1 MTGTGP
7 LSKAPRG
14 HFNFEPPPPG
24 RTIYLELTPKRIRV
38 EVGGEVIADSRRAFM
53 LQESGL
59 QPVYYFPAQDVR
71 TDVLTPT
78 DRHTHCPKKG
88 DASYYT
94 IQAGG
99 ETVENGAWYYPEP
112 LPDAPF
118 LKDLVAF
125 YFDRMGRW
133 LEEDEEIVVHPR
145 DPYHRVDVLRTDR
158 HIRVLLDGEVLAD
171 TRRALAL
178 FESNLPTRWYI
189 PRDDVRAELLPS
201 ETVTRCPYKG
211 TASYH
216 SVSSR
221 AAVRAPTSSG
231 ITTLLWPRWGGSPGC
246 SASSTRR
253 STSSSTGNCRSGP
266 NRRGV
271 AACVPRRPP
280 RPRPTEPGSR
290 LSGRQSRRRCRG
302 GGEMVNGT
310 RWIRLALLN
319 RSVACRKAT

>member
-1 MTGTGP
+1 MGWMTGTGP
-7 LSKAPRG
+7 LSKAPAG

-24 RTIYLELTPKRIRV
+24 RTIYLEPTPKRIRV

-53 LQESGL
+53 LHESGL
-59 QPVYYFPAQDVR
+59 QPMYYFPPQDVR
-71 TDVLTPT
+71 TDVMTPT

-99 ETVENGAWYYPEP
+99 ETVENGAWYYPDP

-145 DPYHRVDVLRTDR
+145 DPYHRVDVLSTDR
-158 HIRVLLDGEVLAD
+158 HIRVLLDGEVLAE
-171 TRRALAL
+171 TERALAL

-189 PRDDVRAELLPS
+189 PREDVRAELLPS

-211 TASYH
+211 AASYH
-216 SVSSR
+216 SVK
-221 AAVRAPTSSG
+221 
-231 ITTLLWPRWGGSPGC
+231 
-246 SASSTRR
+246 
-253 STSSSTGNCRSGP
+253 
-266 NRRGV
+266 
-271 AACVPRRPP
+271 
-280 RPRPTEPGSR
+280 
-290 LSGRQSRRRCRG
+290 LSG
-302 GGEMVNGT
+302 GGEGT
-310 RWIRLALLN
+310 DLVWYYKTPLAEVGRIAGLVCFFNEKVDIELDGELQERPESPWSRRV
-319 RSVACRKAT
+319 RSETTASAAAD

>member
-24 RTIYLELTPKRIRV
+24 RTIYLEPTPKRIRV
-38 EVGGEVIADSRRAFM
+38 EVGGEVIADSRRALM

-59 QPVYYFPAQDVR
+59 QPVYYFPPEDVR
-71 TDVLTPT
+71 TEVMTPT

-133 LEEDEEIVVHPR
+133 LEEDEEVVVHPR
-145 DPYHRVDVLRTDR
+145 DPYHRVDVLRSDR
-158 HIRVLLDGEVLAD
+158 HIRVLLDGEVLAE

-216 SVSSR
+216 SVK
-221 AAVRAPTSSG
+221 
-231 ITTLLWPRWGGSPGC
+231 
-246 SASSTRR
+246 
-253 STSSSTGNCRSGP
+253 
-266 NRRGV
+266 
-271 AACVPRRPP
+271 
-280 RPRPTEPGSR
+280 
-290 LSGRQSRRRCRG
+290 LSG
-302 GGEMVNGT
+302 GGEGT
-310 RWIRLALLN
+310 DLVWYYDAPLAEVGRIAELLCFFN
-319 RSVACRKAT
+319 EKVDIELDGELQERPESPWSRRVRSNAPAKAAAD